1 MSDQLDNVT
10 LKMQRDSLRD
20 ALRKVLDATG
30 AETKARRIWLNA
42 RENYSGYS
50 HEAEKYELAMLAAS
64 DAENEAR
71 VLLLTQR
78 ETP

>member
-1 MSDQLDNVT
+1 MSDQMDNVT
-10 LKMQRDSLRD
+10 LKTQRDSLRD

-30 AETKARRIWLNA
+30 AETKARRSWLNA

-50 HEAEKYELAMLAAS
+50 HEAEQYEMAMLAAS

-71 VLLLTQR
+71 VLLMPPR
-78 ETP
+78 ETA